1 MALDSMYEDVSATWV
16 DVNNDGNID
25 LVIASGG
32 NEYYGK
38 ESHLLPRVYLNDGKA
53 GFKKLDD
60 AFTDI
65 YSTQSCIVP
74 YDFNGD
80 GYVDLFI
87 GGRAIPWEYGVTPR
101 SYLLQNDGKGKFT
114 DVTELY
120 APGLAN
126 IGMVT
131 QALWFDIDKDG
142 DKDLILC
149 SEWGGIDAFINSNG
163 KFSRKILSDKKGW
176 WNFILP
182 FDINNDGNVDL
193 IAGNLGLNS
202 RLHASV
208 EEPVNLYYND
218 FDDNGKKEQVLTY
231 YLEGREIP
239 FANKEELTRQM
250 PILKKKFLYAA
261 DFAKASLE
269 NIFTSEKLAGATKL
283 TANYFSNAILIN
295 HGNLNFST
303 EALPWE
309 AQLTSFRDA
318 QIIDANGDQLPDI
331 LLGGNYEDN
340 NIQMGRY
347 DADYGTILVNK
358 GTHGFEAETVH
369 PIIINGQVRHIAP
382 IKIQNKLCYILAKNN
397 DYLQVIRVKKPDIL
411 NK

>member
-1 MALDSMYEDVSATWV
+1 
-16 DVNNDGNID
+16 
-25 LVIASGG
+25 
-32 NEYYGK
+32 
-38 ESHLLPRVYLNDGKA
+38 
-53 GFKKLDD
+53 
-60 AFTDI
+60 
-65 YSTQSCIVP
+65 
-74 YDFNGD
+74 
-80 GYVDLFI
+80 
-87 GGRAIPWEYGVTPR
+87 
-101 SYLLQNDGKGKFT
+101 
-114 DVTELY
+114 
-120 APGLAN
+120 
-126 IGMVT
+126 MVT
-131 QALWFDIDKDG
+131 QAIWFDLDKDG

-149 SEWGGIDAFINSNG
+149 SEWGGIEAFINSNG
-163 KFSRKILSDKKGW
+163 TFSRKTLSDKKGW

-182 FDINNDGNVDL
+182 VDINNDGNMDL

-202 RLHASV
+202 RLHASM

-231 YLEGREIP
+231 FLEGREIP

-269 NIFTSEKLAGATKL
+269 NIFTSEKLKAATKL

-309 AQLTSFRDA
+309 AQLTSFKDA

-331 LLGGNYEDN
+331 LLGGNFEEN
-340 NIQMGRY
+340 NIQMGRH
-347 DADYGTILVNK
+347 DADFGTILVNK
-358 GTHGFEAETVH
+358 GKLGFEAETVH

-382 IKIQNKLCYILAKNN
+382 IKIQNQLCYILAKNN
-397 DYLQVIRVKKPDIL
+397 DYLQVIRVKKQDTL
-411 NK
+411 HK